1 MMNREHFARKIPA
14 YFDGTLS
21 ESERTELE
29 SFIGSNREFADYFKL
44 KQTEYNNLKNSIPH
58 FSFTSEAQNQIE
70 SELKEVIENLFHAET
85 SNVIEKFSSW
95 VKEKL

>member
-1 MMNREHFARKIPA
+1 MMNRDHFARKIPA

-21 ESERTELE
+21 ERERTELE
-29 SFIGSNREFADYFKL
+29 SYVGSNREFADYFNL

-58 FSFTSEAQNQIE
+58 FSFSTEAQVE
-70 SELKEVIENLFHAET
+70 MEGELKEVIDNLFHTES
-85 SNVIEKFSSW
+85 SNVLEKFSSW